1 MAIRRI
7 KVNGRKVW
15 QARVAY
21 HGVRKSTIR
30 DTKGAARDAEAEL
43 LGELK
48 TQAGQV
54 EATAEA
60 PATLRQLLEFYVL
73 DLEARGKSPDTVTR
87 ARETEHVLARLL
99 PELLDTPVSRLGDA
113 GPYAFRKARLADS
126 TTALRLL
133 ERSQRLRQAGRAEDA
148 DATERAAAIRQREG
162 TKASTI
168 NRDLRTLRAALK
180 KARPEYRFPGG
191 AFLKEDETRVR
202 WLRPEEELLVLETM
216 RSPFREIAK
225 VAALTLM
232 RLSEIRL
239 LRREHVH
246 LE

>member
-99 PELLDTPVSRLGDA
+99 PELLDTPVSRLG
-113 GPYAFRKARLADS
+113 GARLLP
-126 TTALRLL
+126 LRYV
-133 ERSQRLRQAGRAEDA
+133 
-148 DATERAAAIRQREG
+148 
-162 TKASTI
+162 
-168 NRDLRTLRAALK
+168 RT
-180 KARPEYRFPGG
+180 PP
-191 AFLKEDETRVR
+191 
-202 WLRPEEELLVLETM
+202 P
-216 RSPFREIAK
+216 P
-225 VAALTLM
+225 
-232 RLSEIRL
+232 
-239 LRREHVH
+239 
-246 LE
+246 